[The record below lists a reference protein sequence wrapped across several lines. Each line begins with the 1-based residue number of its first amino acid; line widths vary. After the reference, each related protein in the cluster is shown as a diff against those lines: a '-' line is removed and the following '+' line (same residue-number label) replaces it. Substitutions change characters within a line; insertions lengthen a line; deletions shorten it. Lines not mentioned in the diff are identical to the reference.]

1 MLENT
6 VAYRLFHYPYRCIIP
21 YHFTCNIDMINEVG
35 DIVSGDENID
45 RGHFTR
51 PCELYLTPIAMAI
64 YYGDGAPIQ
73 LVNWVDAATIYR
85 DVVAHL
91 ENWIYVIQNF
101 HNVDAPPLE
110 ELLLLDRFAS
120 VLHSMAHHAQQ
131 LIQPVVKENELMK
144 FIKKQPTQAVQ
155 SPPAFKPYQSLSPTL
170 TRLLWVP
177 T

>member
-1 MLENT
+1 M
-6 VAYRLFHYPYRCIIP
+6 
-21 YHFTCNIDMINEVG
+21 
-35 DIVSGDENID
+35 
-45 RGHFTR
+45 
-51 PCELYLTPIAMAI
+51 
-64 YYGDGAPIQ
+64 
-73 LVNWVDAATIYR
+73 
-85 DVVAHL
+85 
-91 ENWIYVIQNF
+91 
-101 HNVDAPPLE
+101 
-110 ELLLLDRFAS
+110 LLDRFAS